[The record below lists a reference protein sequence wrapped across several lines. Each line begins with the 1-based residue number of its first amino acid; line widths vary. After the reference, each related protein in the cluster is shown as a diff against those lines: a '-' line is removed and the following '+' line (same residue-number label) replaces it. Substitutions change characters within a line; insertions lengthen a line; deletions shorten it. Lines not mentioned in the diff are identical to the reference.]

1 MADQKKRLATNVDGE
16 FFVDST
22 CIDCDACRQI
32 APTVFAEFG
41 SYSSVQAQPRSEKET
56 REAWQALLSCPVAA
70 IGCTGKNRAEE
81 IQAEFPIKVA
91 EGIYYCGF
99 TSRKSYGANSYF
111 IQHPD
116 GNWLIESP
124 RYVKKL
130 AERFEQLGGV
140 KYIFLSHR
148 DDVADAAKYAE
159 HWKSKRI
166 IHEDDLDAEPKA
178 EIVLEGANDTV
189 IDSDFRI
196 IFTPGHTA
204 GHCVLLYK
212 NKYLFTGDHLYFD
225 RDLQHLSAF
234 RDYCWYSWS
243 DQKQSMAKLIDY
255 DFEWV
260 LPGHGQSVNLATPTM
275 KIQLQELVAQM

>member
-1 MADQKKRLATNVDGE
+1 MADQKKRLTSNVDGE

-41 SYSSVQAQPRSEKET
+41 NYSSVKSQPQSEQAERQ
-56 REAWQALLSCPVAA
+56 AWQALLACPVAA
-70 IGCTGKNRAEE
+70 IGCIGKSRANE
-81 IQAEFPIKVA
+81 IQEDFPIAVTDD
-91 EGIYYCGF
+91 IFYCGF

-111 IQHPD
+111 VQHAG

-124 RYVKKL
+124 RYVNRL
-130 AERFEQLGGV
+130 AERLDLMGGV

-159 HWKSKRI
+159 KWNSSRI
-166 IHEDDLDAEPKA
+166 IHLADLDAEPNA
-178 EIVLEGANDTV
+178 EIILEGSNDTEMEK
-189 IDSDFRI
+189 DFRI
-196 IFTPGHTA
+196 IFTPGHTE

-212 NKYLFTGDHLYFD
+212 NRYLFTGDHLHYD
-225 RDLQHLSAF
+225 RELSHLAAY

-243 DQKQSMAKLIDY
+243 EQKESMAKLTHY
-255 DFEWV
+255 SFEWI
-260 LPGHGQSVNLATPTM
+260 LPGHGQSVNLPADTM
-275 KIQLQELVAQM
+275 KSQLEALVSRM